1 MSTVDPAA
9 ARRERFERHRG
20 TTGAAVAAV
29 FAGVLIIVTGAVAG
43 FGFAGFLDTF
53 RLMELNSVFSTWE
66 SQMSSP
72 FVWLPIGIV
81 ASIFSW
87 WLYSTWNHRY
97 TGDRMRFAGVGPLTL
112 LTAGLAGGVWI
123 GCLSWTTPDQVGM
136 QVDPTFGEHEPWGM
150 GAWIFY
156 SAQWWLPALF
166 ALFAVLFFLLGI
178 GGRRRATRRRELV
191 SRLIVSGRR
200 VQGSVTESTVPSSE
214 ASQMIFSLTV
224 TFTDLS
230 GTDRWVKRVVRYRTT
245 EVPPVGAPVTVLYD
259 PSTPGDESRIFFT
272 TGPASD
278 PEDFLAHEF

>member
-20 TTGAAVAAV
+20 TTAAAIATVLS
-29 FAGVLIIVTGAVAG
+29 GVLVVATGAVAG

-72 FVWLPIGIV
+72 FIWQPIGVV
-81 ASIFSW
+81 ASIFSL

-97 TGDRMRFAGVGPLTL
+97 TGDRSRFAGVGPLTL
-112 LTAGLAGGVWI
+112 LTVGLTGGVWI
-123 GCLSWTTPDQVGM
+123 GCLSWTAPDQVGM
-136 QVDPTFGEHEPWGM
+136 RIDPTFGEHEPWGA

-166 ALFAVLFFLLGI
+166 ALFALAFFLLGI
-178 GGRRRATRRRELV
+178 GGRRRAARRRELV
-191 SRLIVSGRR
+191 AHLMVSGRR
-200 VQGSVTESTVPSSE
+200 AQGSVTESAVPSSE
-214 ASQMIFSLTV
+214 ASRMIFSLTV

-230 GTDRWVKRVVRYRTT
+230 GTDRWVKRVVKYRST
-245 EVPPVGAPVTVLYD
+245 EVPRVGAPVTVVYD
-259 PSTPGDESRIFFT
+259 PSAPGDESRIFFT
-272 TGPASD
+272 TGSASA
-278 PEDFLAHEF
+278 PEDLLAHEV